1 MEWASKHDVDK
12 YAVYS
17 LPGLAWSLLSA
28 GKGRSNTPGNIL
40 TPNLKYSA
48 YVYIYIYIR
57 MPSKENIFASTLGLQ
72 LHLL

>member
-17 LPGLAWSLLSA
+17 LPGLARSLLSA
-28 GKGRSNTPGNIL
+28 RKGWSNTAGNIIIW
-40 TPNLKYSA
+40 NLKYS
-48 YVYIYIYIR
+48 VFVDSNYIR
-57 MPSKENIFASTLGLQ
+57 MPSKENIFVSTLGLQ

>member
-28 GKGRSNTPGNIL
+28 RKGWSSTAGNISIS
-40 TPNLKYSA
+40 TLKYS
-48 YVYIYIYIR
+48 VFVIYIR
-57 MPSKENIFASTLGLQ
+57 MQTKKIFLCRL
-72 LHLL
+72 